1 MNRSHL
7 SQPKQR
13 RKSTAKPKASCDFV
27 DCYEILQLSP
37 NADFVTIER
46 VFRFLG
52 ERFHPNNQ
60 KTGSE
65 NAFQQ
70 VLTAYRV
77 LIDPERRAA
86 YDAEYAAKQRLSRQ
100 VFDQSKG
107 ARDKKAAKEIRKG
120 VISVLYAK
128 RMKDLDHPSMS
139 VLEIED
145 LTGCPPEHL
154 YVAIWYLREKKMV
167 VLADGSRYAITALG
181 MDECE
186 GWDEP
191 SSENSD
197 ATPASAAAKPAGD
210 RELQVPANQ
219 AVGDAVRSLQELS
232 AAVLNPNPIPIDDGP
247 RLTTL
252 VDVKPIRVRRG
263 SRKSEKAKRG
273 GKS

>member
-145 LTGCPPEHL
+145 LTGCPPPSTSTSRSGTCERKRWSCWLTDRATQSPPSGWTSVKGGTNPVPRTQTQRLHPQRRSL
-154 YVAIWYLREKKMV
+154 PEIASCRCRRTRQLVMRCDHCRSCPPPCSIPIQYRSMM
-167 VLADGSRYAITALG
+167 DPGSR
-181 MDECE
+181 
-186 GWDEP
+186 P
-191 SSENSD
+191 S
-197 ATPASAAAKPAGD
+197 
-210 RELQVPANQ
+210 
-219 AVGDAVRSLQELS
+219 
-232 AAVLNPNPIPIDDGP
+232 
-247 RLTTL
+247 LT
-252 VDVKPIRVRRG
+252 
-263 SRKSEKAKRG
+263 
-273 GKS
+273 